1 MYEYILMI
9 LMTEKEIK
17 WDKKLVNGFKSSFTQ
32 EKKIKWY
39 QYLFTALMDLI
50 LLYIANNLIYWNLS
64 FISAS
69 YTDVLWAVNLTIFFT
84 IVGNVSFILYDP
96 PWFKHLTKIIINSTA
111 LYTAYIIYMVFPF
124 TLNQEYQVI
133 ILKIVIILAMIAA
146 FLSIIFEI
154 IKLLYAFAKSTQ
166 EFDLK

>member
-1 MYEYILMI
+1 MI

-17 WDKKLVNGFKSSFTQ
+17 WNKKVVNGFKSSFTQ

-111 LYTAYIIYMVFPF
+111 LYAAYIIYVVFPF

-133 ILKIVIILAMIAA
+133 ILKIVIILAMMAA
-146 FLSIIFEI
+146 FLSVIFEI
-154 IKLLYAFAKSTQ
+154 IKLLYAFAKST
-166 EFDLK
+166 